1 MDYSKIKINGQ
12 KLTQYRPTK
21 YLVNHKEVFNT
32 SYPFKLLMAFCILDL
47 KGSVRILASNDINI
61 MIHLFYD
68 MDFHLIK
75 DGGVFEFMVIPV
87 HRQLDLDYSKIE
99 KTAN

>member
-1 MDYSKIKINGQ
+1 MDYSKLIINGQ

-21 YLVNHKEVFNT
+21 YLVNHKEVFTT
-32 SYPFKLLMAFCILDL
+32 SYPFKLLMALCILDL

-61 MIHLFYD
+61 LMRLFYE

-75 DGGVFEFMVIPV
+75 DGGVFEFKIIPV
-87 HRQLDLDYSKIE
+87 HQKLDLDYSQIQ